1 VDKVTEVMRVRRGE
15 LKPAPALLSPGR
27 APFVV
32 GLCGT
37 MERPRLMLDL
47 KALLRAEMERE
58 AKRTGG
64 TA

>member
-1 VDKVTEVMRVRRGE
+1 
-15 LKPAPALLSPGR
+15 
-27 APFVV
+27 
-32 GLCGT
+32 

-64 TA
+64 AA